1 MKSEL
6 HLFVLWE
13 KARRVESRILE
24 DLGRQKDIEVIGKW
38 EFAFSG
44 PAAVAYPAFYGGK
57 KPLDGR
63 LKVRKCGGGG
73 FLLIV
78 VRNLNPSYGSR
89 WARDEKYYIAN
100 ELMYDLKV
108 RYREWA
114 GRKHR
119 VHSTTS
125 QKEFARDIFLLTG
138 HTADEWERGVP
149 NDIRLNI
156 PEKAEWRMVV
166 DGVGADMGL
175 SGCRVLMENKY
186 INDVFFK
193 GQFKGRDA
201 VIKCSS
207 KCAWSIGN
215 EFRLASRLFAAA
227 PSVVAEPLAVW
238 TSDDGRRAFVVTE
251 KVLGSSLTELLERGV
266 TDAQADG
273 FAEDIL
279 ALAGALERTG
289 ILHRD
294 IYTDNFLLG
303 ADGHLKVIDF
313 QMSIDRNDYREDPWV
328 ASHPKFLYVVFGV
341 NHNTPCGC
349 WDDRAALDAV
359 LALLPATDAVK
370 QARRKLASM
379 PEIAFTARP
388 PLEARLTLGAYAISL
403 MIQSHVPWRSRKRR
417 NQARKRLA
425 TIRACGGTDV
435 DGRDPDATCAGK
447 AAP

>member
-186 INDVFFK
+186 INDVFFE

-215 EFRLASRLFAAA
+215 EFRLASRLFAVA

-435 DGRDPDATCAGK
+435 DGRDPDTTCAGK